1 MSALALWTGLTK
13 MAVLAAA
20 AVAAQPGFASLH
32 VDIWPEHDDPRVLV
46 IYRGTLN
53 SAVSLPYA
61 LTFDIPTS
69 GQVNAAAYRA
79 ADGQLYSVPYQY
91 RQDGDRLQVTM
102 TIPERGFQFEYYV
115 DAISGLPQR
124 SFSVSLVFPLPA
136 DDLRVSVEEPLRSSA
151 FVLAPAADGSTATA
165 AGLLHHLYAV
175 GPWPAG
181 RTWSVR
187 ATYRKPDAT
196 PSVPRAVAAPGPA
209 PGGPAAVTP
218 SPGTVSGWLWG
229 AAALLGVVGVAVVG
243 VRLGWWRRGG
253 QRTPGRA
260 QGARP
265 APAVGAHSKEK
276 RRRGGPVRVHCA
288 ACGARARSGDR
299 FCSRCGKPL
308 P

>member
-1 MSALALWTGLTK
+1 

-20 AVAAQPGFASLH
+20 ASAVQPGFASLH

-46 IYRGTLN
+46 IYRGALN
-53 SAVSLPYA
+53 AAVSLPHT
-61 LTFDIPTS
+61 LTFEIPAS

-79 ADGQLYSVPYQY
+79 ADGQLFSVPYQY
-91 RQDGDRLQVTM
+91 RQDGGRLQVTM
-102 TIPERGFQFEYYV
+102 TIPERGFQFEYYA

-124 SFSVSLVFPLPA
+124 SFSLGLVFPLPA
-136 DDLRVSVEEPLRSSA
+136 DDLRVSVEQPLRSSA
-151 FVLAPAADGSTATA
+151 FALAPAAGATTVTA
-165 AGLLHHLYAV
+165 AGFMHHLYAV

-196 PSVPRAVAAPGPA
+196 PSVPRAAAVPGPA
-209 PGGPAAVTP
+209 PAGPAAVTP
-218 SPGTVSGWLWG
+218 SPGRVPGWLWG
-229 AAALLGVVGVAVVG
+229 AAALLGVVGMAVVG
-243 VRLGWWRRGG
+243 VRLGWWRRGW
-253 QRTPGRA
+253 QRTPHRI

-265 APAVGAHSKEK
+265 VPAVGTHASKVK
-276 RRRGGPVRVHCA
+276 RRRGGAVPVYCP

-299 FCSRCGKPL
+299 FCRRCGKPL